1 MRFGKMWGG
10 RREATGSRW
19 MSQHEKAIEII
30 ARVSKKD
37 PATIRPDM
45 DLVADLDIDSAKAL
59 ELLVELEDTLGIE
72 IDDDAAARLTTVGDI
87 LTYLE
92 TQTGEARGGP
102 ARP

>member
-59 ELLVELEDTLGIE
+59 ELLVELEDALEVE
-72 IDDDAAARLTTVGDI
+72 ISDEQAAGLNTVGDI
-87 LTYLE
+87 LAVVESLHVE
-92 TQTGEARGGP
+92 G
-102 ARP
+102 